1 MYSQL
6 EEKNKQLLN
15 AVKANP
21 DCSARELADICTKT
35 NTLGEVTSG
44 LWGLWNGRYI
54 TRKKSDKKADSGM
67 TPFVYQFKTEKPR
80 MKKRGKAKR
89 KYVRKSPQSRVNEVF
104 NPTVTPTVTPT
115 PTSTTYIK
123 PAVELLIAVE
133 GVKETLTLTPAQAR
147 ELFIALKDL
156 LGA

>member
-6 EEKNKQLLN
+6 EEKNKHLLN

-21 DCSARELADICTKT
+21 DYNARELADVCTKT
-35 NTLGEVTSG
+35 NTLAEVTSG
-44 LWGLWNGRYI
+44 LWGLWKGRYI
-54 TRKKSDKKADSGM
+54 TRKKGDRKTDNGM
-67 TPFVYQFKTEKPR
+67 TPLVYQFKTEKPR
-80 MKKRGKAKR
+80 MKKRGNVKR

-104 NPTVTPTVTPT
+104 NPTVTPT
-115 PTSTTYIK
+115 TYIK

-133 GVKETLTLTPAQAR
+133 GMKETLTLTPSQAR
-147 ELFIALKDL
+147 ELYAALKDL